1 MKTLTRTIC
10 LAAEQGIAYAQ
21 FSLGAMYA
29 FGYGVPQD
37 NKTAVKWYTLA
48 AEQGELDSEQQGEL
62 DPLGFEQGILVE
74 DELELLSQII
84 NRVNETY
91 GSNLSEEDKI
101 DLLNLSKRVDDNE
114 ELKTIM
120 EGDSS
125 MTNKKQ
131 YFKDTI
137 DRILLSYVNER
148 FDFYKKMEDQR
159 VKGFVVN
166 SLYENY
172 TRNLNQETIG

>member
-1 MKTLTRTIC
+1 MTFKDIELEKLFIFLRYLNKKLPKGDKDRIDIPID
-10 LAAEQGIAYAQ
+10 LD
-21 FSLGAMYA
+21 SLRIQKIFEG
-29 FGYGVPQD
+29 G
-37 NKTAVKWYTLA
+37 
-48 AEQGELDSEQQGEL
+48 GELDSEQQGEL
-62 DPLGFEQGILVE
+62 DPLGFEQGSLVE

-137 DRILLSYVNER
+137 DRVLLSYVNEK

-172 TRNLNQETIG
+172 TRNLNQETID